1 MSNICRTFAPDFDK
15 QTTEIMKK
23 NYIQPQTDFVRTVS
37 GEVIMTPITDNF
49 GSGTGPTNA
58 PVGGVGNAP
67 KRHINILYI

>member
-1 MSNICRTFAPDFDK
+1 
-15 QTTEIMKK
+15 MKK